1 MTGEKLDEKEIFNV
15 AREIESPA
23 ARAEYLRHACGGD
36 AHWIERVQTLLRG
49 YEEHASF
56 LESPP
61 VAVDARR
68 VAMAEEP
75 IAEQLGTV
83 IGPYTLLQQIGEG
96 GMGVVF
102 LAEQTRPVH
111 RTVALKII
119 KPGMDTR
126 QVIARF
132 EAERQA
138 LALMDHP
145 SIARIFDAGATE
157 SGRPFFVMELV
168 KGVPITEYCDEC
180 NLTTRERLQLFV
192 TVCHAVQHAHQK
204 AVIHRDLKPSNILVA
219 IQDGHPAPKIIDF
232 GVAKSLNQQ
241 LSENTFPTGFGQF
254 IGTPL
259 YMSPEQ
265 AELSRMGADTRSD
278 IYSLGVLLYELLTG
292 TTPFGKD
299 RLHGA
304 TFDEMQRILREED
317 PPRPSARI
325 RTLAADALSTVVE
338 RRRTEPRR
346 LIQAVRG
353 ELDWIVM
360 KCLDK
365 DRNRRYATA
374 AELGA
379 DVSRYLHNEPIT
391 AAAPSRFYRAGKFIR
406 RNKLPVAAAAAI
418 VLGLVAGSIGMVV
431 GLVSQSRQRAEARF
445 NLATSLHSQG
455 RYREAETLYRKGI
468 ESAGSGSAEDRQRS
482 ARMLLRLAEVVNGQ
496 GNPTEAEQLFREAI
510 GAYRANFPAN
520 DSNIAHALITF
531 ALFLRAHHRFDEA
544 ETHFREAYDIRRHVV
559 PVDPRATGESATHL
573 ANVLVTLR
581 RYEEA
586 EPIAREAISQHR
598 AANPVDFIAVALA
611 QLELGRDLIAL
622 RRFPDAEREVLS
634 AERVLAKTDF
644 FHAGILAP
652 ISLYTAWDRAQPGKG
667 YDAKAHEWMR
677 KLVGTYI
684 RLDELPPSRS
694 DSHHTDDSGTPPS
707 TENRGSKPGR

>member
-1 MTGEKLDEKEIFNV
+1 MTDEKLNEKEIFNA
-15 AREIESPA
+15 AREIESPE
-23 ARAEYLRHACGGD
+23 ARAEYLHRACGGD
-36 AHWIERVQTLLRG
+36 ADWIERFRTLLRG
-49 YEEHASF
+49 FEEHASF

-61 VAVDARR
+61 AAIGAQHA
-68 VAMAEEP
+68 AMAEEP

-102 LAEQTRPVH
+102 LAEQARPVQ

-126 QVIARF
+126 QVISRF

-145 SIARIFDAGATE
+145 NIAKVFDAGATE
-157 SGRPFFVMELV
+157 SGRPYFVMELV
-168 KGVPITEYCDEC
+168 KGVPITDYCDEC

-219 IQDGHPAPKIIDF
+219 MQDGHPAPKIIDF
-232 GVAKSLNQQ
+232 GVAKSLNHQ
-241 LSENTFPTGFGQF
+241 LTENTVATGFGQF

-299 RLHGA
+299 RLHSA
-304 TFDEMQRILREED
+304 TFDELQRILREED

-346 LIQAVRG
+346 LLQAVRG

-374 AELGA
+374 AELAA
-379 DVSRYLHNEPIT
+379 DVSRYLHHEPIT

-406 RNKLPVAAAAAI
+406 RNKLPASAAAA
-418 VLGLVAGSIGMVV
+418 VFLGLVAGTIGMVV
-431 GLVSQSRQRAEARF
+431 GLISQSRQRAEARL
-445 NLATSLHSQG
+445 NLAASLHSQG
-455 RYREAETLYRKGI
+455 RYSESEALYREGI
-468 ESAGSGSAEDRQRS
+468 ESASNGLAEDRQRS
-482 ARMLLRLAEVVNGQ
+482 ARTLLRLAEVVNDQ
-496 GNPTEAEQLFREAI
+496 GNPKEAERFFREALA
-510 GAYRANFPAN
+510 AYRADFPA
-520 DSNIAHALITF
+520 DDPNIAHALITF
-531 ALFLRAHHRFDEA
+531 ALFLRAHYRFDEA
-544 ETHFREAYDIRRHVV
+544 ETHFREAYEIRCHAV
-559 PVDPRATGESATHL
+559 PVDHRAAGESATHL
-573 ANVLVTLR
+573 ANVLITLR

-586 EPIAREAISQHR
+586 EEVARKAISEHR
-598 AANPVDFIAVALA
+598 AAMPIDFIAVALA

-622 RRFPDAEREVLS
+622 RRFPEAEREVLS
-634 AERVLAKTDF
+634 AERVLAQTDF

-652 ISLYTAWDRAQPGKG
+652 ISLYTAWDRAQPGMG

-684 RLDELPPSRS
+684 RLDELPPPKS
-694 DSHHTDDSGTPPS
+694 DSRHADDSATPL
-707 TENRGSKPGR
+707 TIEDR